1 MLTTHL
7 MKGLSFGLISC
18 ISLTLPTA
26 IAKTTSSETLVNQ
39 VLSNEIIVNQSLAKI
54 KPSTSAI
61 YSQMAIHHPVWAAN
75 GMVASQEALA
85 TKIGV
90 DIMQRGGN
98 AIDAAVAVGY
108 ALAVT
113 LPRAGN
119 LGGGGFMLVYLA
131 DEQRSIAIDY
141 REVAPQTASADMF
154 LDEDGN
160 PDNTLSRFHGL
171 AIGVPGTVL
180 GFELALKKYGTMS
193 LAQVIA
199 PAIKLASDGIVVTPD
214 LANSLSAT
222 QKRLS
227 QWPSTQAIFYK
238 ADGSSYQPG
247 EILKQTDLA
256 KTLTAIAK
264 KGSPAFYQ
272 GPIAKQI
279 SDSVRDAG
287 GIMTMQDL
295 ASYKAIERQPVT
307 GDYRG
312 YQVVSMPPP
321 SSGGVHIIQMLNML
335 SQYPIDKMGHNSAA
349 TIHVMAESMRRA
361 YADRSL
367 YLGDPDFVN
376 VPVEALTNKQ
386 YAKQLA
392 SQINPAKATPSSEV
406 SPGTLLPY
414 ESNQTTHYSV
424 VDKWGNA
431 VSNTYTLNFS
441 YGSGLVADGTGVLLN
456 NEMDDFS
463 AKPGVPNAYGLI
475 GGKANAVAAKKRPLS
490 SMTPT
495 IVLKDN
501 KPYLVT
507 GSPGGSRIITTTL
520 QVIMNVIDHDMNIAE
535 ASAAPRFHH
544 QWLPDMI
551 RIEKGL
557 NIDTINLLEN
567 KGHKVEVKA
576 AMGSTQTIMLTDE
589 GVYGASDPRRPS
601 ALSLGY

>member
-1 MLTTHL
+1 MLTTYFI
-7 MKGLSFGLISC
+7 KRLSFGLIGC
-18 ISLTLPTA
+18 ISLALPIA
-26 IAKTTSSETLVNQ
+26 IAKSTTSDIT
-39 VLSNEIIVNQSLAKI
+39 AKI
-54 KPSTSAI
+54 KPSSSAI
-61 YSQMAIHHPVWAAN
+61 YNQMAIHHPVWAAN
-75 GMVASQEALA
+75 GIVASQEALA
-85 TKIGV
+85 TQIGV
-90 DIMQRGGN
+90 DIMQQGGN

-131 DEQRSIAIDY
+131 DEQRAVAIDY
-141 REVAPQTASADMF
+141 REVAPQSAYPDMF
-154 LDEDGN
+154 LDDDGD
-160 PDNTLSRFHGL
+160 PDSQLSRFHGL

-180 GFELALKKYGTMS
+180 GFELALEKYGTMS

-199 PAIKLASDGIVVTPD
+199 PAIKLARDGIVVTPD
-214 LANSLSAT
+214 LANSLGAM
-222 QKRLS
+222 QQRLS
-227 QWPSTQAIFYK
+227 QWPSTQRIFYK
-238 ADGSSYQPG
+238 ADGSRYQPG

-256 KTLTAIAK
+256 NTLGAIVK
-264 KGSPAFYQ
+264 QGSSAFYQ

-279 SDSVRDAG
+279 SDSVRNAG
-287 GIMTMQDL
+287 GMMTMQDL
-295 ASYKAIERQPVT
+295 ATYKAIERQPVS
-307 GDYRG
+307 GNYRG
-312 YQVVSMPPP
+312 YQIISMPPP
-321 SSGGVHIIQMLNML
+321 SSGGVHIVQMLNML

-376 VPVEALTNKQ
+376 VPVAALTSTQ
-386 YAKQLA
+386 YAKQLVR
-392 SQINPAKATPSSEV
+392 QIDLNKATPSSEV

-424 VDKWGNA
+424 IDKWGNA

-463 AKPGVPNAYGLI
+463 AKPGTPNAYGLI

-495 IVLKDN
+495 IVLTDN

-507 GSPGGSRIITTTL
+507 GSPGGSRIITTAL

-551 RIEKGL
+551 RVEKGF
-557 NIDTINLLEN
+557 NVDTINLLES
-567 KGHKVEVKA
+567 KGHKIEVKA
-576 AMGSTQTIMLTDE
+576 AMGSTQTIMLTEE